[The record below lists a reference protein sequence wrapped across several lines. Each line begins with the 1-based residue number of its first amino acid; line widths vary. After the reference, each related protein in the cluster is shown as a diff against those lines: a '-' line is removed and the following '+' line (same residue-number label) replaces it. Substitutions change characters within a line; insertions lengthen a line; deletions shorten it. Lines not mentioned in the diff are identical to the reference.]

1 MPNSNSNKKR
11 PKLRYQYQRVEQRKM
26 NNVDEKG
33 QKERRQMERMSQR
46 RISIGTFTF
55 FKPKPTSKIRT
66 FTLAF
71 SKPLPKGEV
80 YSILER
86 IFNEKMSNK
95 NLKSE
100 KMIKSVFV
108 SLKKPIQF
116 KEIRKVLR
124 QNFEKIL

>member
-1 MPNSNSNKKR
+1 MSNKRNLK
-11 PKLRYQYQRVEQRKM
+11 PKYAHQRVEQKRI
-26 NNVDEKG
+26 NNINTNKKG

-108 SLKKPIQF
+108 SLKKAIQF
-116 KEIRKVLR
+116 KEIRKKLKESF
-124 QNFEKIL
+124 NELL